1 MALSLC
7 YVELFLDYF
16 YNRKQIF
23 FKKEQLRLK
32 ILCGVL
38 EVLQWATFMS
48 VMII

>member
-38 EVLQWATFMS
+38 EVLQWATCMS